1 MRKIVEK
8 EKVKDLLYNIRN
20 EFENELDYD
29 YETESGKELT
39 DSDFEIMTEYLDRF
53 LDKVNLCLD
62 DELEDINTTP
72 LEQAILNEIDM
83 ILECYEDYENVE
95 LSENTKIDIAWNI
108 INYEDNLWEELNNTI
123 CDYISKEL
131 VKNYMN
137 AKKESEK

>member
-123 CDYISKEL
+123 CDYIRKEL